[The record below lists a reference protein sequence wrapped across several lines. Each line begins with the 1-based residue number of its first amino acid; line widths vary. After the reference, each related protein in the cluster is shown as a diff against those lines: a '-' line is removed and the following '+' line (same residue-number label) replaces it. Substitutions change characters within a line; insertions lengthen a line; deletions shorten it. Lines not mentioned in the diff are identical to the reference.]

1 MIRKLQNIRKHIRHH
16 RLMWI
21 LFLLAAALVLPLV
34 LTNNYHLGIATRILM
49 YMILASAVNVMNGYS
64 GQFAIGHAGF
74 LCVGSYTAA
83 ILMTRAGMNF
93 FLVLP
98 LAGMVTALFGLLV
111 SFPIGKLSGIYLGFV
126 TLGFSEIVRIVC
138 LNWTP
143 VTGGPMGI
151 KAIQGPSLFGFS
163 LQSPKGYYYIIFVM
177 LVLMVFCT
185 AKILKSRTGRA
196 WISIRENEAAAAS
209 LGIHTAR
216 YKTMNIMY
224 ATFWEGCA
232 GAFMATYY
240 HFVDSSMF
248 VTDESFNILSMAIV
262 GGMGTLAGPIVGA
275 VVINII
281 TEAFRFL
288 SEYRMVIYAL
298 LIIAMMWLRP
308 QGIAGSSDSVLVS
321 SKAGKGRKRRRT
333 GRPKPVQAEAA
344 PIKEG

>member
-1 MIRKLQNIRKHIRHH
+1 
-16 RLMWI
+16 MWI

-333 GRPKPVQAEAA
+333 GRPKPVQEEAA